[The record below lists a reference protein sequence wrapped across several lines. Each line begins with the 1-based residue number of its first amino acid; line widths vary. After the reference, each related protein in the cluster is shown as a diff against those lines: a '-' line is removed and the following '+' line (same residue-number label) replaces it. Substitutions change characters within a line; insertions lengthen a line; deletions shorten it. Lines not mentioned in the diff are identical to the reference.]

1 MADLKPLR
9 SAKTFALTRA
19 MRVRYMSVN
28 RSHGPPVRAQFLHP
42 IHQPTLN
49 KGSQGEFA
57 LARTLFLAFSRIRHR
72 PTTRGAARRIGVQR
86 VMNSRR
92 SEELQRD
99 TPLYDG

>member
-1 MADLKPLR
+1 MKV
-9 SAKTFALTRA
+9 SMHF
-19 MRVRYMSVN
+19 RYMSAR
-28 RSHGPPVRAQFLHP
+28 RSKGPPVSILFP
-42 IHQPTLN
+42 YKIHQLPLN
-49 KGSQGEFA
+49 QGSQGEIT
-57 LARTLFLAFSRIRHR
+57 LARTLFWTFTRVSHR